1 MRRLAIKYGGNQ
13 GIRDLPL
20 TEPTQ
25 QPAFGPDCA
34 GYDHISSGK
43 SAGHEGL
50 EPVPFL
56 SQLVGSGLIA

>member
-25 QPAFGPDCA
+25 PAFGPDCA

-43 SAGHEGL
+43 SAGREGL
-50 EPVPFL
+50 EAVPFL